1 MKASLMS
8 SFSASNP
15 SGYNAQL
22 VSGPTALG
30 SINEWELLFARR
42 ALLALKESLG
52 ADGIKSALAARII
65 DSEDWWRHQ
74 LDRNRINVGAAAYKP
89 ARIVLAVSGLS
100 AEEFLDWFT
109 GEQRN
114 AQSYAIDAEPE
125 HFRLF
130 ENPPFLEMIENLGPH
145 ITEFR
150 IKLGPSDFA
159 WLADAILNDHPIKM
173 TGSAQLN
180 DGTTIAH
187 ILHQFKT
194 TSTGFMANLAIY
206 FPASVPDLFVEQ
218 HQQHLAVEFR
228 NWTTRAFKC

>member
-1 MKASLMS
+1 MS

-30 SINEWELLFARR
+30 SINEWELLFACR
-42 ALLALKESLG
+42 ALLALKESLA

-109 GEQRN
+109 AN
-114 AQSYAIDAEPE
+114 SAMHSPMLLTLSQS
-125 HFRLF
+125 
-130 ENPPFLEMIENLGPH
+130 
-145 ITEFR
+145 TSVSS
-150 IKLGPSDFA
+150 K
-159 WLADAILNDHPIKM
+159 
-173 TGSAQLN
+173 T
-180 DGTTIAH
+180 
-187 ILHQFKT
+187 LH
-194 TSTGFMANLAIY
+194 S
-206 FPASVPDLFVEQ
+206 
-218 HQQHLAVEFR
+218 
-228 NWTTRAFKC
+228 